1 MQEMLKTCLPLGFFG
16 KQQDVEKWEGTLI
29 IIWFN
34 SLYVTDEET
43 ESGFI
48 NPKFG
53 SWAPNLIFL
62 VVKQKEC

>member
-1 MQEMLKTCLPLGFFG
+1 MQEMLKTYLPLGFLG
-16 KQQDVEKWEGTLI
+16 KRQYVEKWEGTLI

-53 SWAPNLIFL
+53 NWAPKPHFSG
-62 VVKQKEC
+62 C